1 MSVQPVRVCF
11 FSPLLW
17 PVWSGGAVPFAG
29 GAEMQQARLARGLA
43 ARGFDVTVVTCDF
56 GQPSPVTVDG
66 VRVLKTYRR
75 ESGVPVLRFFHPRL
89 SRSVAALRAAAAHVY
104 YVRAAGLEAGIAFDV
119 ARSLG
124 AAFVFAAAH
133 DHDARRALPLL
144 GNPRDRWWYARALRG
159 ADAVIAQSGAQREL
173 FRREWN
179 RESEVVP
186 NLVELPSSAG
196 PRTGTD
202 VVWLSTYKAAKRPEW
217 FTALARALPAQR
229 FVMAGVVPRPPDP
242 VEAWEAAQA
251 ASRELPNLE
260 VRGFADP
267 AGVSELLRGAALF
280 VHTSPAEG
288 FPNTLL
294 EAWAHGVPG
303 VSCVDPDG
311 VVAREGLGEQVAD
324 REGLVRAVGTWMA
337 DPARR
342 RAAGE
347 RARAYAARA
356 HSPAAT
362 IEALARIL
370 GRAAGARPRTS
381 GRG

>member
-133 DHDARRALPLL
+133 DHDARRALPPL
-144 GNPRDRWWYARALRG
+144 GNPRDRWWYARAARSGRGHRPVRG
-159 ADAVIAQSGAQREL
+159 AARAVSPGVESRVRGGAQP
-173 FRREWN
+173 RRAAVLG
-179 RESEVVP
+179 RTPHGHRRGVALDLQGRQAPGVVH
-186 NLVELPSSAG
+186 G
-196 PRTGTD
+196 
-202 VVWLSTYKAAKRPEW
+202 
-217 FTALARALPAQR
+217 ARARVAGAAIRHGGRGAPPA
-229 FVMAGVVPRPPDP
+229 RPGRGMGGR
-242 VEAWEAAQA
+242 
-251 ASRELPNLE
+251 ASRLRELPNLE